1 MYEDS
6 NTKWFSQ
13 TLLTFKDKYYGT
25 DGYLRVSVSTN
36 TEDYKF
42 FNPPVFNISITNNYQ
57 KSFNINIADAEDLL
71 ESFQQALKQME
82 GNETIVEKKY
92 QKNMKIYFKFTVASS
107 NDERVVIIE
116 IISSESDATKVVIPL
131 KPTFQSFLRRLRKFT
146 ENYDQLCMNLLSNSI
161 NSETVQTIQQIPSL
175 IKGISGQIISN
186 VPSESSI
193 PDSPARVTDTGHTA
207 STIED
212 LDKFLGDDMS
222 NISIP
227 EIDKDK
233 ATEKP
238 TLLEIKSKFVEKV
251 LNNDLTNLE
260 NKLTSFAVSTIPV
273 LELGEDL
280 GTELGLDMFPGISE
294 DDKKSLLYIS
304 TKLYK
309 ETAQEY
315 TINNVSIPGGT
326 PALKFKPSGN
336 TEDHTDL
343 ALDLFLF
350 MGYLRNV
357 RRRLENKIENAFD
370 NKAILYLH
378 IRCFMDPFCF
388 SYIEKMSKEDIVSMT
403 MNRYKFYKSQG
414 VFDKY
419 DSLIDQ
425 NRCPEIKET
434 DILQFAEEASEKI
447 VGNTPLIDKL
457 HEYLYSKGDTKLP
470 AKNSFKLEQI
480 INEFIPIEVAVKTG
494 FDITDKEI
502 SSSFQESNNISDEI
516 WKYYTGSKRIK
527 SKEEP
532 KKKVI
537 ITPLQRWVDKYKQDI
552 PETYRDNFVKEIKEL
567 VYEKYDFSQTK
578 YPLEEFDDKIVKAL
592 YVWDISADKD
602 MRTNFTHFAA
612 LVENEQ
618 MTKENIL
625 IVSKNETQEEGCPWD
640 DMSFDTE

>member
-57 KSFNINIADAEDLL
+57 KSYNINIADAEDLL
-71 ESFQQALKQME
+71 ESFQQALNQMQ

-116 IISSESDATKVVIPL
+116 LISSESDATKVVIPL

-186 VPSESSI
+186 IPNEDSI
-193 PDSPARVTDTGHTA
+193 PDSPARVATGHTET
-207 STIED
+207 TIED
-212 LDKFLGDDMS
+212 LDKFIGGDDMS

-233 ATEKP
+233 ASEKP
-238 TLLEIKSKFVEKV
+238 TLLEVKSKFVEKV
-251 LNNDLTNLE
+251 LKNDLTNLE
-260 NKLTSFAVSTIPV
+260 NKLTSFAVSTTPV
-273 LELGEDL
+273 LDLGEDL
-280 GTELGLDMFPGISE
+280 GTELGINMFPGIRE

-304 TKLYK
+304 TKFFK
-309 ETAQEY
+309 ETLQEY
-315 TINNVSIPGGT
+315 NINNVSIPGGT
-326 PALKFKPSGN
+326 PALKFKPTGH
-336 TEDHTDL
+336 TEEHIEL

-350 MGYLRNV
+350 MGYLRTV
-357 RRRLENKIENAFD
+357 RRRLENKIENCFD

-378 IRCFMDPFCF
+378 IRCFMDSFCF
-388 SYIEKMSKEDIVSMT
+388 SYIENLSREDIISMT
-403 MNRYKFYKSQG
+403 MNRYKFYDSQG
-414 VFDKY
+414 VFNKY
-419 DSLIDQ
+419 NDLIEL

-447 VGNTPLIDKL
+447 VGNTPFIDKL

-470 AKNSFKLEQI
+470 AKNSFTLEQI

-502 SSSFQESNNISDEI
+502 SKTFQDNNNISDEI
-516 WKYYTGSKRIK
+516 WKYYTGNKRIK
-527 SKEEP
+527 NKKEPIKRE
-532 KKKVI
+532 I

-552 PETYRDNFVKEIKEL
+552 PETYRDNFVQEIKEL
-567 VYEKYDFSQTK
+567 VYEKYDFAQTK
-578 YPLEEFDDKIVKAL
+578 YPLDEFDDNIVKAL
-592 YVWDISADKD
+592 YVWDISSDKD
-602 MRTNFTHFAA
+602 MKTNFTHFAA

-625 IVSKNETQEEGCPWD
+625 IVSKNETQEETTPWD
-640 DMSFDTE
+640 DISFDTE

>member
-13 TLLTFKDKYYGT
+13 TLLTFKDKFYGT
-25 DGYLRVSVSTN
+25 DGYLRVSISTN

-71 ESFQQALKQME
+71 ESFQTALKQMQ

-116 IISSESDATKVVIPL
+116 IISSESDTTKVIIPL
-131 KPTFQSFLRRLRKFT
+131 KPIFQSFLRRLRKFT
-146 ENYDQLCMNLLSNSI
+146 ENYDQLCMNLLSDAI
-161 NSETVQTIQQIPSL
+161 NLETVQTIQQLPSL
-175 IKGISGQIISN
+175 IKGISGQIVSN
-186 VPSESSI
+186 IPSESSI
-193 PDSPARVTDTGHTA
+193 PDSPARVADTGQTA

-212 LDKFLGDDMS
+212 LDKFLGEDMS

-227 EIDKDK
+227 EIDKEK
-233 ATEKP
+233 ASEKP

-280 GTELGLDMFPGISE
+280 GTELGIDMFPGITD

-304 TKLYK
+304 TKIYK
-309 ETAQEY
+309 ETSQEY

-326 PALKFKPSGN
+326 PALKFQPIG
-336 TEDHTDL
+336 HTDEHIEL

-350 MGYLRNV
+350 MGYLRTV

-370 NKAILYLH
+370 NKAILYLL

-388 SYIEKMSKEDIVSMT
+388 SYIENLKKEDIISKT

-419 DSLIDQ
+419 ETLIEQ

-447 VGNTPLIDKL
+447 IGNTPFIDKL
-457 HEYLYSKGDTKLP
+457 HEYIYTKGDTKLP
-470 AKNSFKLEQI
+470 AKNSFNLEQI

-502 SSSFQESNNISDEI
+502 SKTFQESNNISDEI
-516 WKYYTGSKRIK
+516 WKYYTGNKRIK
-527 SKEEP
+527 NEAEP
-532 KKKVI
+532 VKREV
-537 ITPLQRWVDKYKQDI
+537 ITPLQRWVAKYKQDI
-552 PETYRDNFVKEIKEL
+552 PETYRDNFIQEIKDL
-567 VYEKYDFSQTK
+567 VYKKYDFSQTK
-578 YPLEEFDDKIVKAL
+578 YPLDEFDDNIVKAL
-592 YVWDISADKD
+592 YVWDIETDVK
-602 MRTNFTHFAA
+602 MKTQFTHFAA

-625 IVSKNETQEEGCPWD
+625 IVSKNETQEDTAPWD
-640 DMSFDTE
+640 FDTE